1 MNPSGRNG
9 KTGGATAQNSVMREE
24 KSQVRI
30 MQTGRQ
36 VGNFW
41 HCSEWEWQFTSF
53 PTHLNVSQKINSI
66 SGKLIEIR
74 ERVCIKKNGTED
86 KQ

>member
-9 KTGGATAQNSVMREE
+9 KTGGATARNSVMREE

-36 VGNFW
+36 FLTLLGMGMTDD
-41 HCSEWEWQFTSF
+41 SIDSLLAF
-53 PTHLNVSQKINSI
+53 PLT
-66 SGKLIEIR
+66 
-74 ERVCIKKNGTED
+74 
-86 KQ
+86 